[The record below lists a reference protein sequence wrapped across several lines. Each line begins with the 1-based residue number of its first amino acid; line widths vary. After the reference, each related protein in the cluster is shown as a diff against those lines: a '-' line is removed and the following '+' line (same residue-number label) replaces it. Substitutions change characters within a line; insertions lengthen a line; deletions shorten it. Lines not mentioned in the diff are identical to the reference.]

1 MSVSLPQ
8 NNPEDQEID
17 LLEISKDK
25 KSFLK
30 ELILYF
36 LNVFSFL

>member
-17 LLEISKDK
+17 LLEISKNDK
-25 KSFLK
+25 VFLK
-30 ELILYF
+30 ELILF

>member
-17 LLEISKDK
+17 LLEISKK
-25 KSFLK
+25 KIKFF
-30 ELILYF
+30 EGINIF